1 MENNRK
7 NSRTISFNSK
17 SSKVVC
23 VQCSPI
29 KQHLSFTPK
38 EISSSNSLCYS
49 ENDYIQLKN
58 TKIEDEEEE
67 KNESILTLSTKDT
80 SLNIKIDNDLL
91 LEDNIL
97 NHAKSKIDLPCI
109 KDNFS
114 RKNTSE
120 RYNTVKDKNNI
131 KTLEKSFDEI
141 ITNLRNDIIKKN
153 RKISSINENTLSVH
167 KEKLNKFL
175 NEDSPQNV
183 KKRISFK
190 EKICNNNRCMYINSD
205 ELRSLSNM
213 EEITNFYSYTED
225 CFRLMFEIEKIE
237 KINKCK
243 PVEFDFVET
252 IKKGIKKLAI
262 FDLDET
268 LVHCQAKNI
277 EECQHIIEVKISEYK
292 KAKIGVNIR
301 PNWEKA
307 LDIISKDYIIV
318 VFTASHSLYANA
330 VLNFMDKEDKYF
342 KYRLF
347 RNNCTSVNINGSY
360 TYIKDLSVFK
370 DIDLKDMIIID
381 NSVVSFAFNLD
392 NGLPILPY
400 YNSKKDNELLCCA
413 YYLISIFDYDD
424 LRDANKKFVKL
435 QDIKKKALENSY
447 IEEESS
453 AEDDSSEINDNCD
466 DINNNNKE
474 NDKFDVN
481 NNKEGKINEGLYRI
495 NTLYKLN
502 GNNKE
507 FSKLGSV
514 NKNKKARFSIDLRDT
529 LKDLNKLFNKEN
541 SGKFLLKNN
550 ENNNS
555 NNNSN
560 NTSNNNSNNNSKI
573 YENNDDN
580 IYNIN

>member
-7 NSRTISFNSK
+7 NSKTTFFNSK
-17 SSKVVC
+17 SSKVVS
-23 VQCSPI
+23 VQCSPV
-29 KQHLSFTPK
+29 KHNLSFTPK
-38 EISSSNSLCYS
+38 EISSSNSLSYS

-58 TKIEDEEEE
+58 TNLEDEEEE

-80 SLNIKIDNDLL
+80 SLNFKIDNDLL
-91 LEDNIL
+91 LEDNI
-97 NHAKSKIDLPCI
+97 NHFAKSKIDLPCVNG
-109 KDNFS
+109 NFS
-114 RKNTSE
+114 RKNNSE
-120 RYNTVKDKNNI
+120 RYNTVKNKNNI
-131 KTLEKSFDEI
+131 KSLEKSFDEI
-141 ITNLRNDIIKKN
+141 IINLRNDMIKKN
-153 RKISSINENTLSVH
+153 RKISSLNENTLSTH
-167 KEKLNKFL
+167 KEIFNKYL
-175 NEDSPQNV
+175 NEDNSLHPKQ
-183 KKRISFK
+183 RISFK
-190 EKICNNNRCMYINSD
+190 EKICNNNRCIYINSD
-205 ELRSLSNM
+205 ELKSLSNM

-243 PVEFDFVET
+243 PVEFDFIEI
-252 IKKGIKKLAI
+252 IKKGEKKLAI

-307 LDIISKDYIIV
+307 LNIISKDYIIV

-330 VLNFMDKEDKYF
+330 VLNFMDKDDKYF

-347 RNNCTSVNINGSY
+347 RNNCTSVYINGSY

-381 NSVVSFAFNLD
+381 NSVVSFTFNLD

-400 YNSKKDNELLCCA
+400 YNSNKDNELLCCA
-413 YYLISIFDYDD
+413 YYLISIFDYND

-435 QDIKKKALENSY
+435 QDIKKKAIENSY

-453 AEDDSSEINDNCD
+453 IEEDSSEIDENNSEDN
-466 DINNNNKE
+466 NYNLKNKE
-474 NDKFDVN
+474 NENYDGN
-481 NNKEGKINEGLYRI
+481 NKKEGKINEGLYRI

-502 GNNKE
+502 RNERE
-507 FSKLGSV
+507 FSKLGIV

-541 SGKFLLKNN
+541 SIKFLKKQNKKNN
-550 ENNNS
+550 
-555 NNNSN
+555 
-560 NTSNNNSNNNSKI
+560 
-573 YENNDDN
+573 NND
-580 IYNIN
+580 YNEDKINGIN

>member
-7 NSRTISFNSK
+7 NSKTTFFNSK
-17 SSKVVC
+17 SSKVVS
-23 VQCSPI
+23 VQCSPV
-29 KQHLSFTPK
+29 KHNLSFTPK
-38 EISSSNSLCYS
+38 EISSSNSLSYS

-58 TKIEDEEEE
+58 TNLEDEEEE

-80 SLNIKIDNDLL
+80 SLNFKIDNDLL
-91 LEDNIL
+91 LEDNI
-97 NHAKSKIDLPCI
+97 NHFAKSKIDLPCVNG
-109 KDNFS
+109 NFS
-114 RKNTSE
+114 RKNNSE
-120 RYNTVKDKNNI
+120 RYNTVKNKNNI
-131 KTLEKSFDEI
+131 KSLEKSFDEI
-141 ITNLRNDIIKKN
+141 IINLRNDMIKKN
-153 RKISSINENTLSVH
+153 RKISSLNENTLSTH
-167 KEKLNKFL
+167 KEIFNKYL
-175 NEDSPQNV
+175 NEDNSLHPKQ
-183 KKRISFK
+183 RISFK
-190 EKICNNNRCMYINSD
+190 EKICNNNRCIYINSD
-205 ELRSLSNM
+205 ELKSLSNM

-243 PVEFDFVET
+243 PVEFDFIEI
-252 IKKGIKKLAI
+252 IKKGEKKLAI

-307 LDIISKDYIIV
+307 LNIISKDYIIV

-330 VLNFMDKEDKYF
+330 VLNFMDKDDKYF

-347 RNNCTSVNINGSY
+347 RNNCTSVYINGSY

-381 NSVVSFAFNLD
+381 NSVVSFTFNLD

-400 YNSKKDNELLCCA
+400 YNSNKDNELLCCA
-413 YYLISIFDYDD
+413 YYLISIFDYND

-435 QDIKKKALENSY
+435 QDIKKKAIENSY

-453 AEDDSSEINDNCD
+453 IEEDSSEIDENNSEDN
-466 DINNNNKE
+466 NYNLKNKE
-474 NDKFDVN
+474 ND
-481 NNKEGKINEGLYRI
+481 NKEGKINEGLYRI

-502 GNNKE
+502 RNERE
-507 FSKLGSV
+507 FSKLGIV

-541 SGKFLLKNN
+541 SIKFLKKQNKKNN
-550 ENNNS
+550 
-555 NNNSN
+555 
-560 NTSNNNSNNNSKI
+560 
-573 YENNDDN
+573 NND
-580 IYNIN
+580 YNEDKINGIN

>member
-7 NSRTISFNSK
+7 NSKTIFFNSK
-17 SSKVVC
+17 SSKVVS
-23 VQCSPI
+23 VQCSPV
-29 KQHLSFTPK
+29 KHNLLFTPK
-38 EISSSNSLCYS
+38 EISSSNSLSYS

-58 TKIEDEEEE
+58 TNLEEEDE

-80 SLNIKIDNDLL
+80 SLNLKFDNDLL
-91 LEDNIL
+91 LEDNI
-97 NHAKSKIDLPCI
+97 NHFAKSKIDLPCI

-114 RKNTSE
+114 RKNPSE
-120 RYNTVKDKNNI
+120 RFNTTNNPNYI
-131 KTLEKSFDEI
+131 KSLEKSFDEI
-141 ITNLRNDIIKKN
+141 IINLRNDMIKKN
-153 RKISSINENTLSVH
+153 RKISSILSTH
-167 KEKLNKFL
+167 SEIYKKFL
-175 NEDSPQNV
+175 NEESYHNTKQIPN
-183 KKRISFK
+183 FK
-190 EKICNNNRCMYINSD
+190 EKIYNNNRCIYINSD
-205 ELRSLSNM
+205 ELKSLSNM
-213 EEITNFYSYTED
+213 EEITNFCSYTED

-243 PVEFDFVET
+243 PVEFDFIEK
-252 IKKGIKKLAI
+252 IKKGEKKLAI

-268 LVHCQAKNI
+268 LVHCQAKDI
-277 EECQHIIEVKISEYK
+277 EKCQHIIEVKISEYK

-330 VLNFMDKEDKYF
+330 VLNFMDKDDKYF

-347 RNNCTSVNINGSY
+347 RNNCTSVYINGSY

-381 NSVVSFAFNLD
+381 NSVVSFTYNLD

-413 YYLISIFDYDD
+413 YYLISIFDYND

-435 QDIKKKALENSY
+435 QEIKKKAIENSY

-453 AEDDSSEINDNCD
+453 IEEDSSEINENDSEETSYK
-466 DINNNNKE
+466 NNNHNLKIEKNE
-474 NDKFDVN
+474 NNDDDKN
-481 NNKEGKINEGLYRI
+481 NNEGKINEGLYRI

-502 GNNKE
+502 GKERE
-507 FSKLGSV
+507 FSKLGVS
-514 NKNKKARFSIDLRDT
+514 NKNKKSRFSIDLRDT
-529 LKDLNKLFNKEN
+529 LKDLSKLFTKEN
-541 SGKFLLKNN
+541 SFKFLIKKNEKKNN
-550 ENNNS
+550 
-555 NNNSN
+555 
-560 NTSNNNSNNNSKI
+560 
-573 YENNDDN
+573 NDYNEDN
-580 IYNIN
+580 IYDIN

>member
-7 NSRTISFNSK
+7 NSKTTFFNSK
-17 SSKVVC
+17 SSKVVS
-23 VQCSPI
+23 VQCSPV
-29 KQHLSFTPK
+29 KHNLSFTPK
-38 EISSSNSLCYS
+38 EISSSNSLSYS

-58 TKIEDEEEE
+58 TNLEDEEEE

-80 SLNIKIDNDLL
+80 SLNFKIDNDLL
-91 LEDNIL
+91 LEDNI
-97 NHAKSKIDLPCI
+97 NHFAKSKIDLPCVNG
-109 KDNFS
+109 NFS
-114 RKNTSE
+114 RKNNSE
-120 RYNTVKDKNNI
+120 RYNTVKNKNNI
-131 KTLEKSFDEI
+131 KSLEKSFDEI
-141 ITNLRNDIIKKN
+141 IINLRNDMIKKN
-153 RKISSINENTLSVH
+153 RKISSLNENTLSTH
-167 KEKLNKFL
+167 KEIFNKYL
-175 NEDSPQNV
+175 NEDNSLHPKQ
-183 KKRISFK
+183 RISFK
-190 EKICNNNRCMYINSD
+190 EKICNNNRCIYINSD
-205 ELRSLSNM
+205 ELKSLSNM

-243 PVEFDFVET
+243 PVEFDFIEI
-252 IKKGIKKLAI
+252 IKKGEKKLAI

-307 LDIISKDYIIV
+307 LNIISKDYIIV

-330 VLNFMDKEDKYF
+330 VLNFMDKDDKYF

-347 RNNCTSVNINGSY
+347 RNNCTSVYINGSY

-381 NSVVSFAFNLD
+381 NSVVSFTFNLD

-400 YNSKKDNELLCCA
+400 YNSNKDNELLCCA
-413 YYLISIFDYDD
+413 YYLISIFDYND

-435 QDIKKKALENSY
+435 QDIKKKAIENSY

-453 AEDDSSEINDNCD
+453 IEEDSSEIDENNSEDN
-466 DINNNNKE
+466 NYNLKNKE
-474 NDKFDVN
+474 ND
-481 NNKEGKINEGLYRI
+481 NKEGKINEGLYRI

-502 GNNKE
+502 RNERE
-507 FSKLGSV
+507 FSKLGIV

-541 SGKFLLKNN
+541 LIKFLKKQNKKNN
-550 ENNNS
+550 
-555 NNNSN
+555 
-560 NTSNNNSNNNSKI
+560 
-573 YENNDDN
+573 NND
-580 IYNIN
+580 YNEDKNNDINY

>member
-7 NSRTISFNSK
+7 NSKTTFFNSK
-17 SSKVVC
+17 SSKVVS
-23 VQCSPI
+23 VQCSPV
-29 KQHLSFTPK
+29 KHNLSFTPK
-38 EISSSNSLCYS
+38 EISSSNSLSYS

-58 TKIEDEEEE
+58 TNLEDEEEE

-80 SLNIKIDNDLL
+80 SLNFKIDNDLL
-91 LEDNIL
+91 LEDNI
-97 NHAKSKIDLPCI
+97 NHFAKSKIDLPCVNG
-109 KDNFS
+109 NFS
-114 RKNTSE
+114 RKNNSE
-120 RYNTVKDKNNI
+120 RYNTVKNKNNI
-131 KTLEKSFDEI
+131 KSLEKSFDEI
-141 ITNLRNDIIKKN
+141 IINLRNDMIKKN
-153 RKISSINENTLSVH
+153 RKISSLNENTLSTH
-167 KEKLNKFL
+167 KEIFNKYL
-175 NEDSPQNV
+175 NEDNSLHPKQ
-183 KKRISFK
+183 RISFK
-190 EKICNNNRCMYINSD
+190 EKICNNNRCIYINSD
-205 ELRSLSNM
+205 ELKSLSNM

-243 PVEFDFVET
+243 PVEFDFIEI
-252 IKKGIKKLAI
+252 IKKGEKKLAI

-307 LDIISKDYIIV
+307 LNIISKDYIIV

-330 VLNFMDKEDKYF
+330 VLNFMDKDDKYF

-347 RNNCTSVNINGSY
+347 RNNCTSVYINGSY

-381 NSVVSFAFNLD
+381 NSVVSFTFNLD

-400 YNSKKDNELLCCA
+400 YNSNKDNELLCCA
-413 YYLISIFDYDD
+413 YYLISIFDYND

-435 QDIKKKALENSY
+435 QDIKKKAIENSY

-453 AEDDSSEINDNCD
+453 IEEDSSEIDENNSEDN
-466 DINNNNKE
+466 NYNLKNKE
-474 NDKFDVN
+474 ND
-481 NNKEGKINEGLYRI
+481 NKEGKINEGLYRI

-502 GNNKE
+502 GNERE
-507 FSKLGSV
+507 FSKLGIV

-541 SGKFLLKNN
+541 SIKFLKKQNKKNN
-550 ENNNS
+550 NDYNED
-555 NNNSN
+555 
-560 NTSNNNSNNNSKI
+560 KI
-573 YENNDDN
+573 NG
-580 IYNIN
+580 IN

>member
-7 NSRTISFNSK
+7 NSKTTFFNSK
-17 SSKVVC
+17 SSKVVS
-23 VQCSPI
+23 VQCSPV
-29 KQHLSFTPK
+29 KHNLSFTPK
-38 EISSSNSLCYS
+38 EISSSNSLSYS

-58 TKIEDEEEE
+58 TNLEDEEEE

-80 SLNIKIDNDLL
+80 SLNFKIDNDLL
-91 LEDNIL
+91 LEDNI
-97 NHAKSKIDLPCI
+97 NHFAKSKIDLPCI

-114 RKNTSE
+114 RKNPSE
-120 RYNTVKDKNNI
+120 RFNTTNNPNYI
-131 KTLEKSFDEI
+131 KSLEKSFDEI
-141 ITNLRNDIIKKN
+141 IINLRNDMIKKN
-153 RKISSINENTLSVH
+153 RKISSLNENTLSTH
-167 KEKLNKFL
+167 KEIFNKYL
-175 NEDSPQNV
+175 NEDNSLHPKQ
-183 KKRISFK
+183 RISFK
-190 EKICNNNRCMYINSD
+190 EKICNNNRCIYINSD
-205 ELRSLSNM
+205 ELKSLSNM

-243 PVEFDFVET
+243 PVEFDFIEI
-252 IKKGIKKLAI
+252 IKKGEKKLAI

-307 LDIISKDYIIV
+307 LNIISKDYIIV

-330 VLNFMDKEDKYF
+330 VLNFMDKDDKYF

-347 RNNCTSVNINGSY
+347 RNNCTSVYINGSY

-381 NSVVSFAFNLD
+381 NSVVSFTFNLD

-400 YNSKKDNELLCCA
+400 YNSNKDNELLCCA

-435 QDIKKKALENSY
+435 QDIKKKAIENSY

-453 AEDDSSEINDNCD
+453 IEEDSSEIDENNSEDNDYNLK
-466 DINNNNKE
+466 NKE
-474 NDKFDVN
+474 NENYDSN

-502 GNNKE
+502 GNERE
-507 FSKLGSV
+507 FSKLGIV

-541 SGKFLLKNN
+541 SIKFLKKQNKKNN
-550 ENNNS
+550 
-555 NNNSN
+555 
-560 NTSNNNSNNNSKI
+560 
-573 YENNDDN
+573 NND
-580 IYNIN
+580 YNEDKINGIN

>member
-7 NSRTISFNSK
+7 NSKTTFFNSK
-17 SSKVVC
+17 SSKVVS
-23 VQCSPI
+23 VQCSPV
-29 KQHLSFTPK
+29 KHNLSFTPK
-38 EISSSNSLCYS
+38 EISSSNSLSYS

-58 TKIEDEEEE
+58 TNLEDEEEE

-80 SLNIKIDNDLL
+80 SLNFKIDNDLL
-91 LEDNIL
+91 LEDNI
-97 NHAKSKIDLPCI
+97 NHFAKSKIDLPCVNG
-109 KDNFS
+109 NFS
-114 RKNTSE
+114 RKNNSE
-120 RYNTVKDKNNI
+120 RYNTVKNKNNI
-131 KTLEKSFDEI
+131 KSLEKSFDEI
-141 ITNLRNDIIKKN
+141 IINLRNDMIKKN
-153 RKISSINENTLSVH
+153 RKISSLNENTLSTH
-167 KEKLNKFL
+167 KEIFNKYL
-175 NEDSPQNV
+175 NEDNSLHPKQ
-183 KKRISFK
+183 RISFK
-190 EKICNNNRCMYINSD
+190 EKICNNNRCIYINSD
-205 ELRSLSNM
+205 ELKSLSNM

-243 PVEFDFVET
+243 PVEFDFIEI
-252 IKKGIKKLAI
+252 IKKGEKKLAI

-307 LDIISKDYIIV
+307 LNIISKDYIIV

-330 VLNFMDKEDKYF
+330 VLNFMDKDDKYF

-347 RNNCTSVNINGSY
+347 RNNCTSVYINGSY

-424 LRDANKKFVKL
+424 LREANKKFVKL

-453 AEDDSSEINDNCD
+453 AEDDSSEINDNCE

-481 NNKEGKINEGLYRI
+481 QNKEGKINEGLYRI

-502 GNNKE
+502 GNERE
-507 FSKLGSV
+507 FSKLGIV

-541 SGKFLLKNN
+541 SIKFLKKQNKKNN
-550 ENNNS
+550 
-555 NNNSN
+555 
-560 NTSNNNSNNNSKI
+560 
-573 YENNDDN
+573 NNDYNEDN
-580 IYNIN
+580 INDIN

>member
-7 NSRTISFNSK
+7 NSKTTFFNSK
-17 SSKVVC
+17 SSKVVS
-23 VQCSPI
+23 VQCSPV
-29 KQHLSFTPK
+29 KHNLSFTPK
-38 EISSSNSLCYS
+38 EISSSNSLSYS

-58 TKIEDEEEE
+58 TNLEDEEEE

-80 SLNIKIDNDLL
+80 SLNFKIDNDLL
-91 LEDNIL
+91 LEDNI
-97 NHAKSKIDLPCI
+97 NHFAKSKIDLPCVNG
-109 KDNFS
+109 NFS
-114 RKNTSE
+114 RKNNSE
-120 RYNTVKDKNNI
+120 RYNTVKNKNNI
-131 KTLEKSFDEI
+131 KSLEKSFDEI
-141 ITNLRNDIIKKN
+141 IINLRNDMIKKN
-153 RKISSINENTLSVH
+153 RKISSLNENTLSTH
-167 KEKLNKFL
+167 KEIFNKYL
-175 NEDSPQNV
+175 NEDNSLHPKQ
-183 KKRISFK
+183 RISFK
-190 EKICNNNRCMYINSD
+190 EKICNNNRCIYINSD
-205 ELRSLSNM
+205 ELKSLSNM

-243 PVEFDFVET
+243 PVEFDFIEI
-252 IKKGIKKLAI
+252 IKKGEKKLAI

-307 LDIISKDYIIV
+307 LNIISKDYIIV

-330 VLNFMDKEDKYF
+330 VLNFMDKDDKYF

-347 RNNCTSVNINGSY
+347 RNNCTSVYINGSY

-381 NSVVSFAFNLD
+381 NSVVSFTFNLD

-400 YNSKKDNELLCCA
+400 YNSNKDNELLCCA
-413 YYLISIFDYDD
+413 YYLISIFDYND

-435 QDIKKKALENSY
+435 QDIKKKAIENSY

-453 AEDDSSEINDNCD
+453 IEEDSSEIDENNSEDN
-466 DINNNNKE
+466 NYNLKNKE
-474 NDKFDVN
+474 ND
-481 NNKEGKINEGLYRI
+481 NKEGKINEGLYRI

-502 GNNKE
+502 GNERE
-507 FSKLGSV
+507 FSKLGIV

-541 SGKFLLKNN
+541 SIKFLKKQNKKNN
-550 ENNNS
+550 
-555 NNNSN
+555 
-560 NTSNNNSNNNSKI
+560 
-573 YENNDDN
+573 NND
-580 IYNIN
+580 YNEDKINGIN

>member
-1 MENNRK
+1 
-7 NSRTISFNSK
+7 
-17 SSKVVC
+17 
-23 VQCSPI
+23 
-29 KQHLSFTPK
+29 
-38 EISSSNSLCYS
+38 
-49 ENDYIQLKN
+49 
-58 TKIEDEEEE
+58 
-67 KNESILTLSTKDT
+67 
-80 SLNIKIDNDLL
+80 
-91 LEDNIL
+91 
-97 NHAKSKIDLPCI
+97 
-109 KDNFS
+109 
-114 RKNTSE
+114 
-120 RYNTVKDKNNI
+120 
-131 KTLEKSFDEI
+131 
-141 ITNLRNDIIKKN
+141 
-153 RKISSINENTLSVH
+153 
-167 KEKLNKFL
+167 
-175 NEDSPQNV
+175 
-183 KKRISFK
+183 
-190 EKICNNNRCMYINSD
+190 
-205 ELRSLSNM
+205 M

-243 PVEFDFVET
+243 PVEFDFIEI
-252 IKKGIKKLAI
+252 IKKGEKKLAI

-307 LDIISKDYIIV
+307 LNIISKDYIIV

-347 RNNCTSVNINGSY
+347 RNNCTSVYINGSY

-381 NSVVSFAFNLD
+381 NSVVSFTFNLD

-400 YNSKKDNELLCCA
+400 YNSNKDNELLCCA
-413 YYLISIFDYDD
+413 YYLISIFDYND

-435 QDIKKKALENSY
+435 QDIKKKAIENSY

-453 AEDDSSEINDNCD
+453 IEEDSSEIDENNSEDN
-466 DINNNNKE
+466 NYNLKNKE
-474 NDKFDVN
+474 ND
-481 NNKEGKINEGLYRI
+481 NKEGKINEGLYRI

-502 GNNKE
+502 GNERE
-507 FSKLGSV
+507 FSKLGIV

-541 SGKFLLKNN
+541 SIKFLKKQNKKNN
-550 ENNNS
+550 
-555 NNNSN
+555 
-560 NTSNNNSNNNSKI
+560 
-573 YENNDDN
+573 NND
-580 IYNIN
+580 YNEDKINGIN